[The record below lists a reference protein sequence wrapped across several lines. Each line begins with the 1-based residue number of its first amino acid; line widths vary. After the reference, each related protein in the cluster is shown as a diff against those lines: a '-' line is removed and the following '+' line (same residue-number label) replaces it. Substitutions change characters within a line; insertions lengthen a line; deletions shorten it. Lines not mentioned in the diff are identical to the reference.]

1 MGKPKKG
8 KKKDVDWED
17 DVLNDLDSLKD
28 GEPDKK
34 ENTASKVKE
43 NKPSGGR
50 FQGLNIEDDGP
61 AEDDGDDDL
70 TEMVT
75 SSQKS
80 KKQKKKKDVE
90 ATKET
95 VETESLATGNVDDL
109 QTVDNVEEENGNG
122 LTDEPSLTTS
132 KKSKK
137 KKKDKKDFDFDLEG
151 DSEDEKVK
159 PVKKTDDAAKKPEE
173 VTVTDEGTTGVKTA
187 AQKRAEKKERE
198 KKKKEAEKAKA
209 KTKVKKDESKPT
221 TSADDKTEEGKVEVE
236 SSADKEAEVAV
247 TSKLSGD
254 VGDGGTEKA
263 DELED
268 KEKKKKEKE
277 EKRRKGREENKETK
291 QSHSERDATTPGAT
305 ETGGRAS

>member
-17 DVLNDLDSLKD
+17 DVLNDLESLKD

-61 AEDDGDDDL
+61 AEDGDDEDL

-95 VETESLATGNVDDL
+95 VETESLATGNVGDL
-109 QTVDNVEEENGNG
+109 QTVDNVVEENGNG
-122 LTDEPSLTTS
+122 VTEEPSVTTS

-137 KKKDKKDFDFDLEG
+137 KKKDKKDFDFDLEV

-159 PVKKTDDAAKKPEE
+159 PVKKTDDAAKRPEE
-173 VTVTDEGTTGVKTA
+173 VTVTDEGTAGVKTA

-236 SSADKEAEVAV
+236 SSAEKDAEVAV
-247 TSKLSGD
+247 TLKLSGM
-254 VGDGGTEKA
+254 V
-263 DELED
+263 
-268 KEKKKKEKE
+268 
-277 EKRRKGREENKETK
+277 
-291 QSHSERDATTPGAT
+291 QSVLYSVCTQHIGKSLLTSSLTFLFISIRVSP
-305 ETGGRAS
+305 

>member
-1 MGKPKKG
+1 
-8 KKKDVDWED
+8 
-17 DVLNDLDSLKD
+17 
-28 GEPDKK
+28 
-34 ENTASKVKE
+34 
-43 NKPSGGR
+43 
-50 FQGLNIEDDGP
+50 
-61 AEDDGDDDL
+61 
-70 TEMVT
+70 MVT

-109 QTVDNVEEENGNG
+109 QTVDNVVEENGDG
-122 LTDEPSLTTS
+122 VTDEPSVTTS

-173 VTVTDEGTTGVKTA
+173 VTVTDEGTAGVKTA

-236 SSADKEAEVAV
+236 SSADKEAEVAL
-247 TSKLSGD
+247 TSKLSGA
-254 VGDGGTEKA
+254 V
-263 DELED
+263 
-268 KEKKKKEKE
+268 
-277 EKRRKGREENKETK
+277 
-291 QSHSERDATTPGAT
+291 QSVLYSVCTQHIGESLLTSLLTFLFISIRVNP
-305 ETGGRAS
+305 